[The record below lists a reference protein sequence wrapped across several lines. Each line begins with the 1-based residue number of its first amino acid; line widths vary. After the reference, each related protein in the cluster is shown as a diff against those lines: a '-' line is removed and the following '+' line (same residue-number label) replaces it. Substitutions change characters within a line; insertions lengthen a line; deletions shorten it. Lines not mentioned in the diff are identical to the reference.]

1 MTKLDRSPRSL
12 AALITIVGATLALAG
27 PATAGEAKPV
37 ISTTG
42 QHVEVSVTIDDALKN
57 DRGLYENLLAEARHG
72 AAKWRTEAI
81 KERAGDQFSI
91 REGRTWTY
99 SRSYTLRSE
108 IAQRYV
114 SVVRTDGTYEGG
126 AHPNSVVDTILWDA
140 DTKRRISMR
149 PLLNETADNG
159 PTMTALATA
168 IRLALAKEKKA
179 RGADVDDDVAKDTW
193 LSAVKPQ
200 ILKLG
205 AVVLA
210 PSTVAGKSSGLVFY
224 FSPYAVGSYAESS
237 YTAFVPWADF
247 RALLPPAG
255 EAIFAGERPPKDGEE

>member
-1 MTKLDRSPRSL
+1 L
-12 AALITIVGATLALAG
+12 AALTIIVGAALAFG
-27 PATAGEAKPV
+27 RPAMAGEAKPV
-37 ISTTG
+37 ISTSG
-42 QHVEVSVTIDDALKN
+42 QHIEVTVAIDDAVKTH
-57 DRGLYENLLAEARHG
+57 RGLYENLLAEARRDAG
-72 AAKWRTEAI
+72 KWRAEAI
-81 KERAGDQFSI
+81 KERAGDDFSI
-91 REGRTWTY
+91 REGRIWTY

-108 IAQRYV
+108 IEHRYV
-114 SVVRTDGTYEGG
+114 SILRIDSTYEGG

-247 RALLPPAG
+247 RALLSPAG